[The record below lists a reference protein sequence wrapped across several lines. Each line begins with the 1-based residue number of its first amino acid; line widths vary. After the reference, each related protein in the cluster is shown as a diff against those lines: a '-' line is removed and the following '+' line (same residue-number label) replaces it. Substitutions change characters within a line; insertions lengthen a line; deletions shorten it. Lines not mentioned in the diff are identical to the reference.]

1 MPFGKYIVKETKT
14 PTDYETSVDFTF
26 SITEDESEVVEIA
39 KKTKHIV
46 VNNEQLETY
55 IKLIKKDLKT
65 NKPVTLNSTTFE
77 IKATE
82 DIYDRAT
89 KEILYKKGETIS
101 QKVGNTTYTSFTTN
115 ADNIVI
121 PDYSFNSENDN
132 KAEVTTPLKLPVGSY
147 EITEIK
153 IPEGFL
159 QLDKPVTF
167 EIKNIKDYDTDKDG
181 DFIKEI
187 VIKNEQPTGTS

>member
-1 MPFGKYIVKETKT
+1 
-14 PTDYETSVDFTF
+14 
-26 SITEDESEVVEIA
+26 
-39 KKTKHIV
+39 
-46 VNNEQLETY
+46 
-55 IKLIKKDLKT
+55 
-65 NKPVTLNSTTFE
+65 PVTLNSTTFE

-89 KEILYKKGETIS
+89 NKILFKEGEVIS

-115 ADNIVI
+115 ADNIVV
-121 PDYSFNSENDN
+121 PDNSYNSENDN

-153 IPEGFL
+153 VPEGFL
-159 QLDKPVTF
+159 QLDSPITF

-187 VIKNEQPTGTS
+187 VIKN